1 MCEREEKSCSLGERA
16 GGGTEKEKV
25 EATPS
30 NHRDV
35 CEIQEPVAR
44 KEEEQNGSGASC
56 TVHTLL
62 ASRFVLPPRDFNI
75 PVSSSSRRKKDHH
88 NSVRRWPKRERNN
101 NSFVPSLVVTVDLS
115 LSLSVSRLFLPPSS
129 SPSSSS
135 LAPGKQVPLY
145 SSCLLCKLLFSLRH
159 ESFGST
165 GTGSSEG
172 RRGKKKKEKRKTSPR
187 VILVRVSRSQGLRE
201 IIIITLY
208 R

>member
-1 MCEREEKSCSLGERA
+1 MSVCEREEKSCSLGERA

-44 KEEEQNGSGASC
+44 KEEEQNGGGASC

-75 PVSSSSRRKKDHH
+75 PVSSSPRRKKDHH

-101 NSFVPSLVVTVDLS
+101 NSFVPSPVVTVN
-115 LSLSVSRLFLPPSS
+115 LFLCLA
-129 SPSSSS
+129 S
-135 LAPGKQVPLY
+135 LPTPVPFLGPFLVVPGTL
-145 SSCLLCKLLFSLRH
+145 
-159 ESFGST
+159 E
-165 GTGSSEG
+165 TGSSLFVLLIMQ
-172 RRGKKKKEKRKTSPR
+172 
-187 VILVRVSRSQGLRE
+187 VIVFAETRELRE
-201 IIIITLY
+201 Y
-208 R
+208 WYWFK